1 MLEKA
6 MAHASGIVEFLE
18 NFQLGNI
25 FSAVDFPQL
34 QGPILT
40 FFKVAPKAL
49 RNSEFYKLDRFL
61 DFLTA
66 LQQTVADRVVALL
79 TPSSSGIQ
87 EVLTSDAAGSSRS
100 PNKNILLAPY
110 EEFVQTMQEIRSFIR
125 TWNAGF
131 YGDEGASI
139 AATTSSGSFPLGIP
153 ASVVRDTREAT
164 NGVRKSDKGNGG
176 PNHEA
181 LRDVLLDLAITQS
194 RRVRNDLN
202 STEAIELMKNRL
214 RRIEETSRVSLLA
227 SRLGWLEEFRR
238 DHEELHQTIVETLNT
253 ITSNNV
259 KSTAYDESIK
269 HNPLDLLAKT
279 DRELIPGNQ
288 NDINL
293 SKKESKIVQNV
304 FSAYQRFAQGAGPFI
319 LERLHETSTL
329 KHLFRDYENS
339 VAAIEN
345 EM

>member
-6 MAHASGIVEFLE
+6 MAHSSGIVEFLE
-18 NFQLGNI
+18 NFQIGNI

-34 QGPILT
+34 QGSILT

-66 LQQTVADRVVALL
+66 LQQTVADRAVALL

-87 EVLTSDAAGSSRS
+87 EVLTSDAAGISRS

-110 EEFVQTMQEIRSFIR
+110 EGFVQTMKEIRSFVR
-125 TWNAGF
+125 TWNVGF

-139 AATTSSGSFPLGIP
+139 AATSSSGSFQLGIP
-153 ASVVRDTREAT
+153 ASVARDTRKAT
-164 NGVRKSDKGNGG
+164 NGVFKSDKGNSG
-176 PNHEA
+176 PNNEA
-181 LRDVLLDLAITQS
+181 LRDVLLDLAVTQS

-202 STEAIELMKNRL
+202 SIEAIELMKNRL
-214 RRIEETSRVSLLA
+214 RRIEETSRISLLA
-227 SRLGWLEEFRR
+227 SRLHWLEEFRR
-238 DHEELHQTIVETLNT
+238 DHEELRQTIVETLNAT
-253 ITSNNV
+253 TSNNV
-259 KSTAYDESIK
+259 KSTVHGEMIK
-269 HNPLDLLAKT
+269 HNPLDLLSET
-279 DRELIPGNQ
+279 HRELISVDQ
-288 NDINL
+288 NDLNL
-293 SKKESKIVQNV
+293 SKEESRIVHNV
-304 FSAYQRFAQGAGPFI
+304 FSAYQRFAQGAGAFV